1 MTISLLSLFET
12 RWAITRIGQIGYV
25 PCIILGLIIAN
36 IGCSGKYEQ
45 ENSRPTGRNESVLSV
60 AAAAVSDNGERILA
74 VDYQGHWGI
83 WDWHEN
89 RFRWSRIN
97 LAPLSTSCCFIGDN
111 GVWMVARPQ
120 SENLPGSP
128 VSLLRFDGTSLGLIN
143 AEYSVA
149 AGEYIRHFSESWL
162 ITERKAGDA
171 GEAARRD
178 KPGKIVFLKATHHG
192 WQDWYDVNRRDSAGA
207 VVVAQ
212 LLDGDRAVLIRN
224 YLRRPKD
231 SVSCEMVII
240 DIANKTELERIP
252 LDYVPA
258 SVATSHNGR
267 FIVAANDE
275 TVAVYSVADL
285 AEVDRFTPGSQV
297 DHPRL
302 AISPDGKYV
311 AFGTYRVE
319 IRNTQTKKI
328 HTLVDLR
335 IRCEA
340 PSSTSD
346 VESSNHDSIMA
357 DFYDKI
363 FQSTELIKFVANGE
377 TLLMINRYGTILSWS
392 VDTWEMNYE
401 LRANGL
407 SGGRIKGVRTH

>member
-1 MTISLLSLFET
+1 
-12 RWAITRIGQIGYV
+12 
-25 PCIILGLIIAN
+25 
-36 IGCSGKYEQ
+36 
-45 ENSRPTGRNESVLSV
+45 
-60 AAAAVSDNGERILA
+60 
-74 VDYQGHWGI
+74 
-83 WDWHEN
+83 
-89 RFRWSRIN
+89 
-97 LAPLSTSCCFIGDN
+97 
-111 GVWMVARPQ
+111 
-120 SENLPGSP
+120 
-128 VSLLRFDGTSLGLIN
+128 
-143 AEYSVA
+143 
-149 AGEYIRHFSESWL
+149 
-162 ITERKAGDA
+162 
-171 GEAARRD
+171 
-178 KPGKIVFLKATHHG
+178 
-192 WQDWYDVNRRDSAGA
+192 
-207 VVVAQ
+207 
-212 LLDGDRAVLIRN
+212 DRAVLIRN

-407 SGGRIKGVRTH
+407 SG